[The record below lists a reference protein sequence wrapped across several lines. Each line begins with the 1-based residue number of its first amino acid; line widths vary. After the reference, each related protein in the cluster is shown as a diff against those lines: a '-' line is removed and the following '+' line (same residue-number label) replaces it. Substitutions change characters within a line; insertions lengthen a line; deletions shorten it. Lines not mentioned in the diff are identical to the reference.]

1 MKSKLRFTNIDIYS
15 KKLGFFYKNKERIG
29 SYFGFFLTIVYICA
43 SLILFIYQIIR
54 TFQRSEV
61 KVYDTTVY
69 SKKMPSI
76 DVDINKLYFAFALE
90 HPKTTSRFI
99 DESIYTAQVA
109 YIDKRKV
116 GDQLETY
123 ETKYLDFEPCN
134 MDNFGENYKSLF
146 VKDELINSY
155 CLKDFNFSLTI
166 AGGYK
171 YERMAYIRIRIYPCV
186 NSTKNNNGCKSQE
199 EIDFYLSS
207 GYFSIVLKDF
217 GLNPSNYSNPML
229 PTLQDLYTTIDKSLL
244 KNYMLNFGV
253 TEIHTDTGLINENIK
268 IERYL
273 KFRKELENFTYR
285 EVKDYHEG
293 RSLILAQIRLED
305 TIQIQ
310 TRKYTKISEI
320 FSRIGGYMQ
329 LMNTVFLLIS
339 SIITKIDSE
348 IKIINSIFDFNAK
361 DKKMIMKMSS
371 FKEFNKE
378 IYLGSLQTGCTTCKN
393 VIYNK
398 KQIAFDN
405 RSKNNLILKEDNFNN
420 ISSLNNSENKRS
432 NESQNCIIKIDKN
445 KNIVSFE
452 NCNKIPKSENIDEKE
467 KKLNMKISKNIL
479 DKSDI
484 YNLRNKSMKGYNE
497 YNEHINLNIFHYFC
511 CIKNSKIYKN
521 IELFNFGNA
530 YFRQKLDIV
539 RVFTIL
545 SIIEDLIKKKNN

>member
-134 MDNFGENYKSLF
+134 MDNFGEDYKSLF

-217 GLNPSNYSNPML
+217 GLNPSNYSNPVL

-305 TIQIQ
+305 TVQIQ

-378 IYLGSLQTGCTTCKN
+378 INLGSLRTGCTTCKN

-521 IELFNFGNA
+521 IELLNFGNA

>member
-348 IKIINSIFDFNAK
+348 IKIINSIFNFNAK

>member
-1 MKSKLRFTNIDIYS
+1 MKSKLYFKNIDIYS

-29 SYFGFFLTIVYICA
+29 SYFGLFLTMVYICA

-54 TFQRSEV
+54 TFQRSEM

-69 SKKMPSI
+69 SKEMPSI

-134 MDNFGENYKSLF
+134 MDNFGEDYKNLF

-155 CLKDFNFSLTI
+155 CLKDFNYSLTF

-171 YERMAYIRIRIYPCV
+171 YERMTYIRIRIYPCV

-217 GLNPSNYSNPML
+217 GLNPSNYSNPVL

-253 TEIHTDTGLINENIK
+253 TEIHTDTGLINEKVK

-285 EVKDYHEG
+285 EEKDYHEG
-293 RSLILAQIRLED
+293 RSLILVQLRLED

-310 TRKYTKISEI
+310 KRAYTKISEI

-329 LMNTVFLLIS
+329 LMNTAFLLLS
-339 SIITKIDSE
+339 SIINKIDLE
-348 IKIINSIFDFNAK
+348 IKI
-361 DKKMIMKMSS
+361 
-371 FKEFNKE
+371 
-378 IYLGSLQTGCTTCKN
+378 
-393 VIYNK
+393 
-398 KQIAFDN
+398 
-405 RSKNNLILKEDNFNN
+405 
-420 ISSLNNSENKRS
+420 
-432 NESQNCIIKIDKN
+432 
-445 KNIVSFE
+445 
-452 NCNKIPKSENIDEKE
+452 
-467 KKLNMKISKNIL
+467 
-479 DKSDI
+479 
-484 YNLRNKSMKGYNE
+484 
-497 YNEHINLNIFHYFC
+497 H
-511 CIKNSKIYKN
+511 
-521 IELFNFGNA
+521 
-530 YFRQKLDIV
+530 
-539 RVFTIL
+539 
-545 SIIEDLIKKKNN
+545 

>member
-305 TIQIQ
+305 TVQIQ

-348 IKIINSIFDFNAK
+348 IKIINSIFNFNAK

-497 YNEHINLNIFHYFC
+497 YNEHINLNIFHYFF

>member
-155 CLKDFNFSLTI
+155 CLKDFNYSLTI

-305 TIQIQ
+305 TVQIQ

-348 IKIINSIFDFNAK
+348 IKIINSIFNFNAK

-378 IYLGSLQTGCTTCKN
+378 INLGSLQTGCTTCKN

-484 YNLRNKSMKGYNE
+484 YNLRNKSMKAYNE